1 MRKRFVAIA
10 LLVAVLLSMIACG
23 SSRTQ
28 VTSESVEKK
37 DDSIRIWAW
46 DDTFN
51 AKAAKLAAEHYRK
64 KHPQAPHIE
73 VTTKEREEILSD
85 VKLLLS
91 SQVYD
96 QLPDVIMIED
106 YDVQDVLQNYEEEF
120 VALDDRV
127 DYDKYVDYKR
137 KLVEHDGKSYGIPFD
152 CGTAA
157 LFYRLDI
164 LEQAGFSE
172 ADMQNLTWSRYM
184 EIGQQVYEKTGV
196 PMLTLDPTDLPLV
209 RIIMQSCGR
218 WYVAQDGV
226 TADIQQNEALRQALD
241 IYTELLEK
249 NLGMSVNGWN
259 EFISAFQNGEVASVI
274 SGGWVLS
281 SIKENQEQSGLWRVT
296 RIPLVENNQD
306 AVPASNVGGSAWYI
320 LKNSAHAAVAADFM
334 TEMFAEDADF
344 MNTLVEQIGIVPS
357 LKDLSV
363 LESYRNTD
371 DFFGGQS
378 VTRLLN
384 SFASVVPT
392 VNYGSKTY
400 EIEDI
405 LESEF
410 QNELSNGN
418 MDSCLKRVQMKAEA
432 VARE

>member
-1 MRKRFVAIA
+1 M
-10 LLVAVLLSMIACG
+10 
-23 SSRTQ
+23 
-28 VTSESVEKK
+28 
-37 DDSIRIWAW
+37 
-46 DDTFN
+46 
-51 AKAAKLAAEHYRK
+51 
-64 KHPQAPHIE
+64 
-73 VTTKEREEILSD
+73 
-85 VKLLLS
+85 
-91 SQVYD
+91 
-96 QLPDVIMIED
+96 
-106 YDVQDVLQNYEEEF
+106 
-120 VALDDRV
+120 
-127 DYDKYVDYKR
+127 
-137 KLVEHDGKSYGIPFD
+137 
-152 CGTAA
+152 
-157 LFYRLDI
+157 
-164 LEQAGFSE
+164 
-172 ADMQNLTWSRYM
+172 
-184 EIGQQVYEKTGV
+184 
-196 PMLTLDPTDLPLV
+196 
-209 RIIMQSCGR
+209 
-218 WYVAQDGV
+218 
-226 TADIQQNEALRQALD
+226 TADIRDNKALRQALD

-281 SIKENQEQSGLWRVT
+281 SIKENQAQSGLWRVT

-334 TEMFAEDADF
+334 TEMFAEDAEF
-344 MNTLVEQIGIVPS
+344 MNTLVEQIGIMPS

-371 DFFGGQS
+371 AFFGGQS

-384 SFASVVPT
+384 GFASVVPT

>member
-64 KHPQAPHIE
+64 KHPQAPRIE

-152 CGTAA
+152 CGIAA
-157 LFYRLDI
+157 LFYRL
-164 LEQAGFSE
+164 
-172 ADMQNLTWSRYM
+172 
-184 EIGQQVYEKTGV
+184 
-196 PMLTLDPTDLPLV
+196 
-209 RIIMQSCGR
+209 
-218 WYVAQDGV
+218 
-226 TADIQQNEALRQALD
+226 
-241 IYTELLEK
+241 
-249 NLGMSVNGWN
+249 
-259 EFISAFQNGEVASVI
+259 
-274 SGGWVLS
+274 
-281 SIKENQEQSGLWRVT
+281 
-296 RIPLVENNQD
+296 
-306 AVPASNVGGSAWYI
+306 
-320 LKNSAHAAVAADFM
+320 
-334 TEMFAEDADF
+334 
-344 MNTLVEQIGIVPS
+344 GI
-357 LKDLSV
+357 
-363 LESYRNTD
+363 
-371 DFFGGQS
+371 F
-378 VTRLLN
+378 
-384 SFASVVPT
+384 
-392 VNYGSKTY
+392 
-400 EIEDI
+400 
-405 LESEF
+405 
-410 QNELSNGN
+410 
-418 MDSCLKRVQMKAEA
+418 
-432 VARE
+432 